1 MGPLFDS
8 PMFCLRIVFEP
19 HVAATSG
26 RLYSLAPSR
35 WRASVLL
42 QPRASSWPHVLTV
55 CVTVEMEDRFVK
67 PILRKP
73 ACTIVFINACVC
85 TCTC

>member
-55 CVTVEMEDRFVK
+55 RVTVEMENRFVIPLSHYDHESQESPRIDK
-67 PILRKP
+67 
-73 ACTIVFINACVC
+73 FQYS
-85 TCTC
+85 